1 MGLRKLIK
9 EKESLEEALYEL
21 HYLELPPALYKQTR
35 HSIEYKIVCLEEQ
48 IELEERFRPFRVTL
62 IAAVIIG
69 AGILI
74 YGVIKQM

>member
-48 IELEERFRPFRVTL
+48 IEFEERFRPFRITL
-62 IAAVIIG
+62 IIASFIMMGIMVYAII
-69 AGILI
+69 
-74 YGVIKQM
+74 KS